1 MLFNNRIA
9 NADADADANANANA
23 NVDAD
28 ADPLDTIINNLNSI
42 NDDYDYCQTYFY
54 IFLFVCLITGIIFV
68 LSV

>member
-9 NADADADANANANA
+9 NADAYANANT
-23 NVDAD
+23 NVDPD
-28 ADPLDTIINNLNSI
+28 HLDTIINNLNSI
-42 NDDYDYCQTYFY
+42 NDDYDYYQTYFY